1 MSTPPP
7 WCILKFPNHKHTKKE
22 SMLINHVSLTK
33 YGTIRKGFQRREDLT
48 ETIRMNIAVE
58 AYLAQQRSEWGVISG
73 IARQYGVSRPF
84 VYNTLFKMQE
94 SLLLTFGTDSYVDK
108 TIDVQEAS
116 KHILS
121 LKLEGVCSIEGIS
134 AYMKR
139 FEMRNSSV
147 GFISQYLTNVGS
159 KLPSTFSNQEASV
172 KLAVFASDEIF
183 SKHTPILVTVDPVSS
198 VILRI
203 ELSETRK
210 AEDWVNH
217 WQCIED
223 NGCTAIYLVSDE
235 GTGLTSGHA
244 KSLSDR
250 PFQPDTYHVIAHRLG
265 IWLKRLEK
273 NAYKAMDKEY
283 ERLRVL
289 DSAKSDAVIR
299 ERIENY
305 ESAVQKTIQSIK
317 LYEDFNYLYSS
328 LVKELHLFDSNG
340 NLRDRKFAEE
350 NMAIIL
356 NLFDTL
362 SIGKISETVA
372 KIRKTLPDLL
382 NYFDHAATIT
392 QDLEQSGFDKEALK
406 ALCLAWQWHK
416 NVMKSKKAPRRRYYR
431 ENELFCIDIAT
442 GYLQEKCET
451 AKEQVYREL
460 NCVVQSSAM
469 VECINSIL
477 RPYLNISRNQITQET
492 LNLIMFYHNHRRYK
506 SGERAGKTPCEILT
520 GKKQEKDWMELL
532 FEAID
537 GNAPIFNDFSRKQPA
552 RAKVEELL
560 RCHGASDD
568 YPIGIKSAR

>member
-1 MSTPPP
+1 
-7 WCILKFPNHKHTKKE
+7 
-22 SMLINHVSLTK
+22 MLIKQVSLTK
-33 YGTIRKGFQRREDLT
+33 SGKIRKGFQRREDLT
-48 ETIRMNIAVE
+48 ETIRMNIAVT
-58 AYLAQQRSEWGVISG
+58 AYLAQQRSEWGVITG

-84 VYNTLFKMQE
+84 VYYTLFKMQE
-94 SLLLTFGTDSYVDK
+94 SLFMTFGTDSYADK
-108 TIDVQEAS
+108 TIEVQDAL

-121 LKLEGVCSIEGIS
+121 LKLEGMCSIGGIS
-134 AYMKR
+134 TCMKR
-139 FEMRNSSV
+139 FGLKNSSE
-147 GFISQYLTNVGS
+147 GFISQYLADVGS
-159 KLPSTFSNQEASV
+159 QLPSTFSNQEESV

-183 SKHTPILVTVDPVSS
+183 SKNTPILVTVDPVSS

-210 AEDWVNH
+210 AKDWVNH

-223 NGCTAIYLVSDE
+223 NGHSAIYLVSDE
-235 GTGLTSGHA
+235 GTGLTAGHA
-244 KSLSDR
+244 RGLADR

-283 ERLRVL
+283 ECLRVF

-299 ERIENY
+299 QRIENY
-305 ESAVQKTIQSIK
+305 ESAVQKTLQSIK

-340 NLRDRKFAEE
+340 NFRNRKFSEE

-362 SIGKISETVA
+362 SVDKISETVA
-372 KIRKTLPDLL
+372 KIRKTLPDLF
-382 NYFDHAATIT
+382 NYFDHAATTI

-416 NVMKSKKAPRRRYYR
+416 SVMKSKKAPRRRYCR
-431 ENELFCIDIAT
+431 ENEMFCIDIAT
-442 GYLQEKCET
+442 GYLQEECDA

-477 RPYLNISRNQITQET
+477 RPYLNTSRNQITQET

-537 GNAPIFNDFSRKQPA
+537 GNVPIFNDFSQKQPA

-560 RCHGASDD
+560 RCHGGSDD
-568 YPIGIKSAR
+568 YPIAIKSTR

>member
-1 MSTPPP
+1 
-7 WCILKFPNHKHTKKE
+7 
-22 SMLINHVSLTK
+22 MLINHVSLTK
-33 YGTIRKGFQRREDLT
+33 SGTIRKGFQRRQDLT
-48 ETIRMNIAVE
+48 ETIRMDIAVK
-58 AYLAQQRSEWGVISG
+58 AYLAQERSEWGVITG

-94 SLLLTFGTDSYVDK
+94 SLLMTFGVDSNVDK
-108 TIDVQEAS
+108 TIDEGAL

-134 AYMKR
+134 TCMKR
-139 FEMRNSSV
+139 FGLKNSSV
-147 GFISQYLTNVGS
+147 GFISQYLAHVGAQ
-159 KLPSTFSNQEASV
+159 LPSTFSNQEDSV

-210 AEDWVNH
+210 ADDWVKH
-217 WQCIED
+217 WQCIEN
-223 NGCTAIYLVSDE
+223 NGYTAIYLVSDE

-244 KSLSDR
+244 KGLADR

-265 IWLKRLEK
+265 VWLKRLEK
-273 NAYKAMDKEY
+273 NAYKAMDQEY
-283 ERLRVL
+283 ERLRVF
-289 DSAKSDAVIR
+289 DSAKSDAVIL
-299 ERIENY
+299 ERIDNY
-305 ESAVQKTIQSIK
+305 EIAVQKTMKSIK
-317 LYEDFNYLYSS
+317 LFEDFNYLYSS
-328 LVKELHLFDSNG
+328 LVKELHLVDSNG
-340 NLRDRKFAEE
+340 NLRDRKLAEE

-362 SIGKISETVA
+362 SIDKISETVA

-382 NYFDHAATIT
+382 NYFDHAATTI

-416 NVMKSKKAPRRRYYR
+416 SVMKSKKAPRRRYCR
-431 ENELFCIDIAT
+431 DNELFCIDIAT
-442 GYLQEKCET
+442 GYLQDKCED
-451 AKEQVYREL
+451 AKEQVYGEL

-477 RPYLNISRNQITQET
+477 RPYLNTSRNQITQET

-520 GKKQEKDWMELL
+520 GIKQEKDWMDLL
-532 FEAID
+532 FEVID
-537 GNAPIFNDFSRKQPA
+537 GNAPIFNNFSRKQPVI
-552 RAKVEELL
+552 AKVEELL
-560 RCHGASDD
+560 ECHGVSDD
-568 YPIGIKSAR
+568 YPIGIISAR